1 MELDK
6 SVESNT
12 IKEQLKKL
20 QREAGDKD
28 TCIAWVKF
36 PYSKNNL
43 EIIKKSLK
51 ELNWNGNDYRL
62 TYDENIIFIDK
73 EVI

>member
-1 MELDK
+1 MK
-6 SVESNT
+6 SNNKIESIN

-20 QREAGDKD
+20 ERESGDKN

-36 PYSKNNL
+36 PYSKSNL
-43 EIIKKSLK
+43 KLIKESLK
-51 ELNWNGNDYRL
+51 ELNWNRKDYRL

-73 EVI
+73 ELL

>member
-1 MELDK
+1 MESSNK
-6 SVESNT
+6 IESIN

-20 QREAGDKD
+20 ERESGDKN

-36 PYSKNNL
+36 PYSKINL
-43 EIIKKSLK
+43 KLIKESLK
-51 ELNWNGNDYRL
+51 ELNWNRKDYRL

-73 EVI
+73 ELL